1 MSNMDLWNSVFVTD
15 PGAVKPITG
24 KQYSG
29 NSPKPYWIVKRAT
42 ETFGPCGI
50 GWGVKVVEERVE
62 RFGDEAIHIA
72 KVLVWYV
79 RGDVRGEIEQMGQTK
94 MAYVT
99 SKGKALVDEDAPKK
113 SVTDG
118 MVKCLSLL
126 GFAGDIFS
134 GRWDDSRYVEWAEE
148 ETRRREDAAALM
160 NSEQVA
166 ALTKL
171 INETETDFE
180 AFMAWISKGARRKCT
195 SLADTPA
202 EAFEPARKALEA
214 KTKTPTPEAA

>member
-24 KQYSG
+24 KQYNG

-79 RGDVRGEIEQMGQTK
+79 RGDARGEIEQMGQTK

-134 GRWDDSRYVEWAEE
+134 GRWDDSRYVEWAEG
-148 ETRRREDAAALM
+148 ETRRREDAATLM
-160 NSEQVA
+160 SSEQVA

-171 INETETDFE
+171 INETGTDFE

-202 EAFEPARKALEA
+202 EAFEPAKKALEA
-214 KTKTPTPEAA
+214 KTKTLTPEAA

>member
-171 INETETDFE
+171 INETGTDFE

>member
-29 NSPKPYWIVKRAT
+29 NSPNPYWIVKRAT

-62 RFGDEAIHIA
+62 RFGEEAIHIA

-79 RGDVRGEIEQMGQTK
+79 RGDARGEIEQMGQTK

-148 ETRRREDAAALM
+148 ETRRREDAATLM
-160 NSEQVA
+160 SSEQVA

-171 INETETDFE
+171 INETGTDFE

-202 EAFEPARKALEA
+202 EAFEPAKKALEA
-214 KTKTPTPEAA
+214 KTKTLTPEAA